1 MNRFEFIKLIIEKK
15 TLDKEIFKKSLEVKN
30 FPIARQILNKINGNI
45 NTDIL
50 LKSNN
55 VVNVRSA
62 QGSLIANLVNFLD
75 DPLLKKETKKF
86 IDDLVDQKL
95 TGYSLTQ
102 TDKVTKK
109 TDKKN
114 QQLIDELR
122 ILREKRACGDT
133 EKKTKNT
140 KRKKDPNKEE
150 NDIAG
155 VIITYLGLFFLFF
168 VIPLSG
174 FLIIK
179 PSAPLRQSTNKTI
192 SNNLSFKKEY
202 EFQEKTQEEEIKK
215 CQSYR
220 NNQGEVFN
228 GDYYVFDKSK
238 GAVINPRYISREY
251 KCSIKT
257 YFLDKEYIYNELG
270 EKGLQIF
277 TIEWNGNEGDL
288 IRYVKYR
295 KGGRINKYVFKN
307 YNFIK

>member
-15 TLDKEIFKKSLEVKN
+15 TLDNEVFKKSLEVKN
-30 FPIARQILNKINGNI
+30 FSIARQILNKINGNI

-55 VVNVRSA
+55 VVKVRSA

-95 TGYSLTQ
+95 TGYSLIETE
-102 TDKVTKK
+102 KVTEK

-114 QQLIDELR
+114 QQLLDELR
-122 ILREKRACGDT
+122 ILREKRVSGET

-140 KRKKDPNKEE
+140 KRKKDQNKKE
-150 NDIAG
+150 NYSAG
-155 VIITYLGLFFLFF
+155 ALLTYLGLFFLFF

-174 FLIIK
+174 LLIIK

-202 EFQEKTQEEEIKK
+202 EFQEKSEEEEIKK

-228 GDYYVFDKSK
+228 GNYYVFDKSK
-238 GAVINPRYISREY
+238 LAVINPRYISKEY

-257 YFLDKEYIYNELG
+257 YFLNREYIYNELG
-270 EKGLQIF
+270 EKGIQFF
-277 TIEWNGNEGDL
+277 TIEWNGNEGKL

-295 KGGRINKYVFKN
+295 KGSRINKYVFKN

>member
-1 MNRFEFIKLIIEKK
+1 LNRFEFIKLIIEKK
-15 TLDKEIFKKSLEVKN
+15 TLDKEVFKKSLEVKN
-30 FPIARQILNKINGNI
+30 FSIARQILNKINGNI

-55 VVNVRSA
+55 VVKVRSA

-95 TGYSLTQ
+95 TGYSLTE
-102 TDKVTKK
+102 TEKVTKK
-109 TDKKN
+109 TDTKN
-114 QQLIDELR
+114 QQLMDELR
-122 ILREKRACGDT
+122 ILREERVRG
-133 EKKTKNT
+133 ENKKKNKNT
-140 KRKKDPNKEE
+140 KRKKDQNKDE
-150 NDIAG
+150 NDKAG
-155 VIITYLGLFFLFF
+155 ALVTYLGLFFLFF

-174 FLIIK
+174 FLIID
-179 PSAPLRQSTNKTI
+179 PSATLRQSTNKTT
-192 SNNLSFKKEY
+192 SKNLSFKKEY
-202 EFQEKTQEEEIKK
+202 EFQEKSEAEEIKK

-238 GAVINPRYISREY
+238 WAVINPRYIDKEY
-251 KCSIKT
+251 KCLIKT
-257 YFLDKEYIYNELG
+257 YFLDREYIYNELG

-295 KGGRINKYVFKN
+295 KGGRISKYVFKN